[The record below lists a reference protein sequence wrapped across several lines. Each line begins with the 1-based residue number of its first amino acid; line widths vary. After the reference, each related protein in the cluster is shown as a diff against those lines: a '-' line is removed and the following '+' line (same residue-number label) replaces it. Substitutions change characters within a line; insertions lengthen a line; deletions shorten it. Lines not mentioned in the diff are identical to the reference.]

1 MSTAF
6 RTILVLAIVGLGAVL
21 ATLSS
26 GRLYSFAPATS
37 QSTTREATA
46 SAKAA
51 TAAGAFL
58 ATLDVKLRSKAQLE
72 LRTNLRARWS
82 NLPTGVAMQ
91 ADRGRSGG
99 PFERNGVSLGELTRV
114 QQDAALAVV
123 AAALSRA
130 GYQKVLD
137 IVAADQVLEE
147 SVGPT
152 RPPQN
157 RVRFGRAEYHLAI
170 LGTPSTS
177 QPWMIQFGGH
187 HLAVNLTMVGASSV
201 LTPSH
206 TGTQPTTYTREGST
220 VRPLGRE
227 EEKGLAL
234 MSTLTPEQQKQ
245 ATLDY
250 TVADLVV
257 GPGED
262 GKVIQPEGVRA
273 TGLDRSQQDK
283 LLDLV
288 SEWVAIL
295 NEAEAATRMLDVRS
309 NISSTY
315 FAWSGPVSRAGGAYF
330 RIQGPTVLIEYAPQ
344 RSRGEDGLPDHI
356 HTLYRDPTNDYAA
369 RLVR

>member
-1 MSTAF
+1 MNRAI
-6 RTILVLAIVGLGAVL
+6 RIALVLAIVGWGAVL
-21 ATLSS
+21 ATRSTARLSS
-26 GRLYSFAPATS
+26 IAAATPRG
-37 QSTTREATA
+37 TTGGATA
-46 SAKAA
+46 SAQAA

-58 ATLDVKLRSKAQLE
+58 ATLDAKLKSKAQLE

-82 NLPTGVAMQ
+82 NLPTGVPMQ

-99 PFERNGVSLGELTRV
+99 PFERNGVSLGELTRA

-137 IVAADQVLEE
+137 IVTADQVLEE
-147 SVGPT
+147 TVGPT

-157 RVRFGRAEYHLAI
+157 RVKFGRAEYHLAI
-170 LGTPSTS
+170 LGTPSSS

-187 HLAVNLTMVGASSV
+187 HLAVNLTMVGPTSV

-206 TGTQPTTYTREGST
+206 TGTQPTTYTRDGRT

-227 EEKGLAL
+227 EDKGLAL
-234 MSTLTPEQQKQ
+234 MTALEPEQQKQ
-245 ATLDY
+245 ATLAY
-250 TVADLVV
+250 SVADLVV
-257 GPGED
+257 GAGED

-273 TGLDRSQQDK
+273 TGLNRGQQDR
-283 LLDLV
+283 LVDLI
-288 SEWVAIL
+288 SEWVTIL
-295 NEAEAATRMLDVRS
+295 NDAEAAAKMLDVRS
-309 NISSTY
+309 NLSNTY
-315 FAWSGPVSRAGGAYF
+315 FAWSGPVTKEGGAYF

-344 RSRGEDGLPDHI
+344 RSRGDDGLPDHI